1 MISAI
6 IHINNEEAVFGEI
19 EDMPSPK
26 DQLIIVKSPRRKDGK
41 DIHYLDTS
49 VTTVIWPMHRINFI
63 EIVPSGEEE
72 EIVSFVRG

>member
-26 DQLIIVKSPRRKDGK
+26 DQLIIVKGPRRKDGK
-41 DIHYLDTS
+41 DISYLDTN